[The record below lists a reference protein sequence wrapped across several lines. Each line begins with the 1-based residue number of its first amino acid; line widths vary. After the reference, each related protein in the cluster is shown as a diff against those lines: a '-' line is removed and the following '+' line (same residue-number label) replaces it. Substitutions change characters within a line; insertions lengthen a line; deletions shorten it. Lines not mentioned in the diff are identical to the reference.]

1 MIARIIGA
9 MRGNFSLASGTAI
22 LIIVLSTVVFGP
34 SILRSDPLS
43 QDLVARLRPGAWAA
57 EGTSNRLLGT
67 DALGRDMVSR
77 LMYGGRVSVALGVVA
92 VTSSGLVGL
101 TIGLMAGYFGGAM
114 DDVIMRIAEIQMAF
128 PLLVLALILM
138 AVFGPGIMS
147 MFVAFT
153 ISGWPI
159 FAKITRG
166 IVLSIREQEFIEA
179 ARAIGCSNI
188 RIIIRHILPN
198 VLPYIIVLATLQLSG
213 MILTEAG
220 LSFVGIGIQPPTP
233 SWGNMLGEGRAYLSN
248 AWWLATFPGI
258 ALMITVLGANLLSDG
273 LQLVVDP
280 RARTRVR

>member
-1 MIARIIGA
+1 
-9 MRGNFSLASGTAI
+9 
-22 LIIVLSTVVFGP
+22 
-34 SILRSDPLS
+34 
-43 QDLVARLRPGAWAA
+43 
-57 EGTSNRLLGT
+57 
-67 DALGRDMVSR
+67 
-77 LMYGGRVSVALGVVA
+77 MYGGRVSVALGVVA
-92 VTSSGLVGL
+92 VTSAGLVGL
-101 TIGLMAGYFGGAM
+101 AIGLMAGYFGGAM

-138 AVFGPGIMS
+138 AVFGPGIVS

-166 IVLSIREQEFIEA
+166 IVLSIRHQEFIEA
-179 ARAIGCSNI
+179 ARAIGCGNI
-188 RIIIRHILPN
+188 RLIIRHVLPN
-198 VLPYIIVLATLQLSG
+198 VLPYIVILTALQLSG

-273 LQLVVDP
+273 LQVVLDP
-280 RARTRVR
+280 RARRRIR

>member
-1 MIARIIGA
+1 
-9 MRGNFSLASGTAI
+9 
-22 LIIVLSTVVFGP
+22 
-34 SILRSDPLS
+34 
-43 QDLVARLRPGAWAA
+43 
-57 EGTSNRLLGT
+57 
-67 DALGRDMVSR
+67 
-77 LMYGGRVSVALGVVA
+77 
-92 VTSSGLVGL
+92 
-101 TIGLMAGYFGGAM
+101 MAGYFGGAM